1 MHSKENYPG
10 TLGLTLIEVIVVLG
24 ILAILA
30 GMSATNLGDFIPDYQ
45 LRQAAQDLHSN
56 MHLAKMEAIKRNAD
70 VKIVFDVSSS
80 KYAVSLD
87 KGTDNDW
94 QTIADN
100 TNLKVV
106 KLGEYSD
113 QVSYGIGDA
122 QFKGTHDVVS
132 YDPDRA
138 SFGPAGTCGSGY
150 TYLSNSKGN
159 AFAVGTLTSGVI
171 ILSKWRD
178 GEWRE

>member
-1 MHSKENYPG
+1 MHGIKNHPG
-10 TLGLTLIEVIVVLG
+10 PLGLTLIEVIVVLG

-30 GMSATNLGDFIPDYQ
+30 GMSVSNLGDYIPDYR
-45 LRQAAQDLHSN
+45 LRSAAQDLYAN
-56 MHLAKMEAIKRNAD
+56 MHFAKMEAIKRNSD
-70 VKIVFDVSSS
+70 VKVVFDVSGSR
-80 KYAVSLD
+80 YAVSLD
-87 KGTDNDW
+87 KGADNDW

-100 TNLKVV
+100 TNKKIVTLS
-106 KLGEYSD
+106 EYGS
-113 QVSYGIGDA
+113 QVSYGIGNA

-138 SFGPAGTCGSGY
+138 SFGSTGTCGSGY

-159 AFAVGTLTSGVI
+159 AFAVGTLTSGI
-171 ILSKWRD
+171 ILLSKWRD